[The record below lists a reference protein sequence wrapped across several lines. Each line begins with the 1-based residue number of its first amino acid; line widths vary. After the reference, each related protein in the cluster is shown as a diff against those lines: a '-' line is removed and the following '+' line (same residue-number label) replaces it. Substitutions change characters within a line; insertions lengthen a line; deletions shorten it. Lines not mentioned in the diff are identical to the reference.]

1 MEECPVGTHP
11 DRFDIDPE
19 EGEHPGQRDLLE
31 GAVVGLGD
39 NGQQR
44 LCRRGRLRD
53 VGAQETEVRDIWQ
66 VNGDYFMEEHQEEH
80 GAKPLLRSHG
90 RILRD

>member
-19 EGEHPGQRDLLE
+19 EGELPGQRDLLE

-44 LCRRGRLRD
+44 LFQDTVAMRTLSEFTSASFG
-53 VGAQETEVRDIWQ
+53 
-66 VNGDYFMEEHQEEH
+66 F
-80 GAKPLLRSHG
+80 LLR
-90 RILRD
+90 RR